1 MFGVTDVLPPPPWKK
16 PRRTAAPAREP
27 LTADKIVDAA
37 LAVLDAEGLDAVSMR
52 RVAEELGTGAA
63 SLYAHVA
70 NKEEL
75 LDLIRE
81 RVLSEVRLP
90 EADPARWQEQ
100 IRELAFEIQRAHAK
114 HQDIARLSL
123 GNIPVG
129 YHALRVGECML
140 SIMLAGG
147 VPPSVAAL
155 ATDRL
160 SLYIAAD
167 SYEGALIVSRYK
179 LDSPESNERF
189 YAHLSEIHEYY
200 KTLPQE
206 QFPSLRQHVDELM
219 QADSDERFAFGL
231 DMLIRSLETYTLKPS
246 ERS

>member
-1 MFGVTDVLPPPPWKK
+1 M
-16 PRRTAAPAREP
+16 
-27 LTADKIVDAA
+27 
-37 LAVLDAEGLDAVSMR
+37 
-52 RVAEELGTGAA
+52 
-63 SLYAHVA
+63 
-70 NKEEL
+70 
-75 LDLIRE
+75 
-81 RVLSEVRLP
+81 RLP

-114 HQDIARLSL
+114 HRDIARLSL

-147 VPPSVAAL
+147 VPPSVAGL

-179 LDSPESNERF
+179 LDSPERTSASTR
-189 YAHLSEIHEYY
+189 
-200 KTLPQE
+200 TC
-206 QFPSLRQHVDELM
+206 R
-219 QADSDERFAFGL
+219 
-231 DMLIRSLETYTLKPS
+231 RSTSTTRRCRRNSFRPCGRTS
-246 ERS
+246 TS